1 MPDLNY
7 YLNQIERARYA
18 KDVRKAIVNAIRTAG
33 TGGSSGGGSSSTVNF
48 VNLGSEAKYIPYIYA
63 NMYDGILYE
72 LDNFDSEEYNTY
84 RSTNELP
91 CFIPKDSA
99 FKLIVD
105 INPNSS
111 GLNYGVGH
119 LMVTMNTTNTAA
131 NVTREC
137 KLECAPSSSNLHFEA
152 TFNAVEDVDYFKV
165 EESDMVINAG
175 PADARYAYLVRVEL
189 VDPDR
194 LDSKV
199 RYTLQ
204 EFIFNQSI
212 TEPDDAN
219 PGRVDLTSYFNPR
232 YDFVNGYKFSYSI
245 TVTPTISGYTPSNIE
260 IAKLYLYKEGTS
272 SYQTITITDSASE
285 QTGDI
290 TVTADYNKIRLEYP
304 TGLDGGAILPYAPTI
319 SMQIYPYN
327 DGGAPLVQEY
337 DITQHE
343 SELTSMGFRKIVSMT
358 TDSSLG
364 SDFRDFDIENLYYCS
379 FSADNQTII
388 DIYGSAQ
395 TEPISAMIYETP
407 GFGNSLGIRHFIN
420 NKTNEHF
427 IKVFSS
433 ATVSASWVKV
443 DPEVDNINGENIQ
456 NGTIPLD
463 ALNWDDSEFGFLD
476 HVVGR
481 YAINTIA
488 DLDVLNVPYYG
499 GYNINR
505 KWNLI
510 LYSNAA
516 SELGVP
522 NGTSAIMEC
531 FESNYYYSSSSMPET
546 IRQRTLTFPAHKDLK
561 FIQHVN
567 SWGNPYGAPF
577 SGGDWTRSRGTTI
590 DIPTKCIG
598 FDLNG
603 CVKESAN
610 PNSTQVYI
618 NFMSGL
624 SAFFASSKITEIT
637 RDFINFNPNLTDI
650 YIDKYIYDNITV
662 YLPEGSSIAVHY
674 KDEFNL
680 SDLLAN
686 SQAILN
692 KRLDAENTKCI
703 AFGSD
708 GSIISTTTTGSTSGV
723 LFDFTLKNG
732 EDATAIFISKGQYS
746 SIQSSFYTSNPNLT
760 TIYLNEFDGENT
772 IDLNLPVGSTIT
784 VKRRGSFSL
793 TDLLANSQAALEDR
807 IYALENS

>member
-33 TGGSSGGGSSSTVNF
+33 TGGGSGGGSSSTVNF

-72 LDNFDSEEYNTY
+72 LDNFDSEEYDTY

-91 CFIPKDSA
+91 CFIPKGSA

-111 GLNYGVGH
+111 GLPYGTGH
-119 LMVTMNTTNTAA
+119 LMVTMNTTNTATD
-131 NVTREC
+131 VTREC
-137 KLECAPSSSNLHFEA
+137 KLECTPSRSNLHFES
-152 TFNAVEDVDYFKV
+152 TFNALEDVDYFKV

-204 EFIFNQSI
+204 EFIFNQSV

-260 IAKLYLYKEGTS
+260 IATLYLYKEGTS

-343 SELTSMGFRKIVSMT
+343 SELTGMGFRKVVSMT

-364 SDFRDFDIENLYYCS
+364 SDFRDFDIENLYYCG
-379 FSADNQTII
+379 FSADNQTVI

-407 GFGNSLGIRHFIN
+407 GPSGYLGIRHFIN

-443 DPEVDNINGENIQ
+443 DPEVDNINGKNIQ
-456 NGTIPLD
+456 NGTIPLE

-476 HVVGR
+476 HVVER

-488 DLDVLNVPYYG
+488 DLDDLDTGYYG
-499 GYNINR
+499 NVN
-505 KWNLI
+505 KKQNLI

-531 FESNYYYSSSSMPET
+531 FESNYTTGSPTPEI

-561 FIQHVN
+561 FIQHVT

-577 SGGDWTRSRGTTI
+577 VGDPWIRSRGTTI

-610 PNSTQVYI
+610 PNGTEVYV

-624 SAFFASSKITEIT
+624 SAFFASNKITSISS
-637 RDFINFNPNLTDI
+637 DFINFNPYLTDI
-650 YIDKYIYDNITV
+650 YVDRYYYDGININ
-662 YLPEGSSIAVHY
+662 LPEGSSIAVHY

-708 GSIISTTTTGSTSGV
+708 GSIISNSINTAGNALQAFAGLNSEDVVSMFICKGSFTSIAS
-723 LFDFTLKNG
+723 N
-732 EDATAIFISKGQYS
+732 
-746 SIQSSFYTSNPNLT
+746 FYTSNPNLT
-760 TIYLNEFDGENT
+760 TIYLNEFDGENE

-807 IYALENS
+807 IYALENT